1 MPEFFYRAVN
11 KNGETRDASLK
22 AENEVSLEAELKA
35 KGWWLIEVKKP
46 LRQSKKKKVTV
57 NRRELIEFFNN
68 MLIMTQAGITVSVAV
83 EAQSEECENEGF
95 RQVLSDMCMQLESGE
110 NLVDAMNRYPKIFP
124 EQVRNL
130 IKAGEFSG
138 NLEDAFEALAKHLE
152 WVDGLMNDIKQAS
165 IYPVLITFAVM
176 GLIGLLFTFVVP
188 RFKKIFDALRLE
200 LPAVTQSVIDLGE
213 FAQNYWWLVIMIVIS
228 VVMILKVG
236 PKFSPKFANTL
247 DQIKL
252 DLPVFGKLNS
262 LIVMSRFTH
271 NFSLLLR
278 AGVPILDALKMCRG
292 LVGNHIMAT
301 AILDA
306 EEAVSEG
313 KTVSDGLRGHTVVT
327 PIVLRMMVV
336 GEQTGRLDQS
346 MSHISRRFDQ
356 EIPRTI
362 KKVFAFMEPAI
373 MLVLISV
380 VGVVAMAIFLPLL
393 SIMSGIH

>member
-1 MPEFFYRAVN
+1 MD
-11 KNGETRDASLK
+11 GSLF
-22 AENEVSLEAELKA
+22 AENEAVLESELEE
-35 KGWWLIEVKKP
+35 KGWWLIEVKTQVK
-46 LRQSKKKKVTV
+46 RSKKKKATV
-57 NRRELIEFFNN
+57 KRRELIEFFNN
-68 MLIMTQAGITVSVAV
+68 MLIMTQAGITVSAAI

-95 RQVLSDMCMQLESGE
+95 KQVLNDMCVKLESGE
-110 NLVDAMNRYPKIFP
+110 SLVDAMKGYPKVFP
-124 EQVRNL
+124 EQVSNL

-138 NLEDAFEALAKHLE
+138 NLENAFDALAKHLE

-200 LPAVTQSVIDLGE
+200 LPAITQSVIDLGE
-213 FAQNYWWLVIMIVIS
+213 FAENYWWLVLMIVIS
-228 VVMILKVG
+228 VVAILKFG
-236 PKFSPKFANTL
+236 PKYNQRFANAL
-247 DQIKL
+247 DKLKL

-292 LVGNHIMAT
+292 LVGNRVMAS
-301 AILDA
+301 AILKA
-306 EEAVSEG
+306 EESVSEG
-313 KTVSDGLRGHTVVT
+313 KTVSEGLRGHTVVT

-336 GEQTGRLDQS
+336 GEQTGRLDNS
-346 MSHISRRFDQ
+346 MSHISKRFDE

-393 SIMSGIH
+393 SIMSGLH